1 MNIRVSAKDV
11 LSLMSASAGENKKSE
26 DKQREA
32 KTEKSEKTYN
42 AKKDALYD
50 KLEKITR
57 DYEKKD
63 TRTYN
68 GTVVPDLK
76 EKTYDAPTDE
86 EITAYVTAEEKS
98 ATADKKAKAE
108 KTAADKKAALSAKI
122 DSVNSDV
129 GETEKRINAA
139 YDAAKENASNEA
151 LKRGIARSSIVS
163 EQLKELDE
171 GRIEDVENA
180 YENGNRRISAINDE
194 IDKLSSGLTDALNA
208 LDIDEAVRI
217 NERIVKLKDEREKKQ
232 NEVLEYNNAL
242 KEKKARLLTQL
253 GGIDPTEENSDEF
266 VNARAEKFRAL
277 YDYYRKSAD
286 AATETAE
293 DKNRIEK
300 YVGNDGYEYLR
311 RMLGL

>member
-139 YDAAKENASNEA
+139 YDAAKENASFDSF
-151 LKRGIARSSIVS
+151 G
-163 EQLKELDE
+163 
-171 GRIEDVENA
+171 
-180 YENGNRRISAINDE
+180 
-194 IDKLSSGLTDALNA
+194 T
-208 LDIDEAVRI
+208 
-217 NERIVKLKDEREKKQ
+217 
-232 NEVLEYNNAL
+232 
-242 KEKKARLLTQL
+242 T
-253 GGIDPTEENSDEF
+253 
-266 VNARAEKFRAL
+266 
-277 YDYYRKSAD
+277 
-286 AATETAE
+286 
-293 DKNRIEK
+293 
-300 YVGNDGYEYLR
+300 
-311 RMLGL
+311 

>member
-1 MNIRVSAKDV
+1 M
-11 LSLMSASAGENKKSE
+11 
-26 DKQREA
+26 
-32 KTEKSEKTYN
+32 
-42 AKKDALYD
+42 
-50 KLEKITR
+50 
-57 DYEKKD
+57 
-63 TRTYN
+63 
-68 GTVVPDLK
+68 
-76 EKTYDAPTDE
+76 
-86 EITAYVTAEEKS
+86 
-98 ATADKKAKAE
+98 
-108 KTAADKKAALSAKI
+108 
-122 DSVNSDV
+122 
-129 GETEKRINAA
+129 
-139 YDAAKENASNEA
+139 
-151 LKRGIARSSIVS
+151 
-163 EQLKELDE
+163 
-171 GRIEDVENA
+171 
-180 YENGNRRISAINDE
+180 
-194 IDKLSSGLTDALNA
+194 
-208 LDIDEAVRI
+208 RI